1 MMFFFFGFLEVFGSF
16 QLDVPLEQHW
26 QVPVIQNSFL
36 QLRAKKKE
44 ENNQP
49 LILVKGCYQRTLVEK
64 KRLIQKER
72 EKKRNTSHLRLRI
85 KKIFTTVTV
94 M

>member
-1 MMFFFFGFLEVFGSF
+1 MSTTSDSKFIPS
-16 QLDVPLEQHW
+16 
-26 QVPVIQNSFL
+26 IS
-36 QLRAKKKE
+36 AKKKE